1 MKLDFHP
8 SVPRVQPF
16 GRATWRQWLEPAVP
30 ISTWPTHH
38 HYSLDYLRAAGE
50 LIMWISLF
58 CLLGNHL
65 PKLARCLFTKAY
77 WLLIASN
84 RPTPKPSKPQGA
96 RSWIHALCQI
106 CHCHCWLHL
115 GDHHPP
121 GCSARRNSIHS
132 CGPPDQIRYL
142 CKRILRP
149 ATELVKQACTVA
161 KQDAAGIQRNKCQNC
176 TQASKNA
183 PPLPASPQIPATRIS
198 LNIIHV
204 FIYIYK

>member
-65 PKLARCLFTKAY
+65 PKLVRYFFTKVY
-77 WLLIASN
+77 WIPIAFN
-84 RPTPKPSKPQGA
+84 RPTPNPNPKMQGLGSIGCARSVIVIADSILVITTLPGGPDGATPYTPVARPTRLDIFANGFCVQQLSWSNKHALLPSKT
-96 RSWIHALCQI
+96 
-106 CHCHCWLHL
+106 
-115 GDHHPP
+115 
-121 GCSARRNSIHS
+121 RR
-132 CGPPDQIRYL
+132 
-142 CKRILRP
+142 
-149 ATELVKQACTVA
+149 
-161 KQDAAGIQRNKCQNC
+161 
-176 TQASKNA
+176 ASKEINA
-183 PPLPASPQIPATRIS
+183 KIVPKRPKNALLSRRPPKSQPRVSVWTFVI
-198 LNIIHV
+198 
-204 FIYIYK
+204 